1 TRFSRDWS
9 SDVCSSDLAEPG
21 PAGPGLPSADAEGE
35 VLGVDLV
42 VGTVFDDLGQ
52 GLVQALAQRIT
63 LAHGDTDL
71 VVVEYRLT
79 LELEVGTGV
88 ALQPFVLHE
97 DVSQHA
103 VDTAGGH
110 VQIGVF
116 LGVVEA
122 DG

>member
-79 LELEVGTGV
+79 LELEV
-88 ALQPFVLHE
+88 E
-97 DVSQHA
+97 
-103 VDTAGGH
+103 
-110 VQIGVF
+110 IGRASCRGRRVRW
-116 LGVVEA
+116 GR
-122 DG
+122 